1 LRAKAAL
8 LMSIIGGVAWLQWG
22 EANQAKI
29 IAQTERDKATAA
41 RDEATVARDE
51 ADQAKIIAQG
61 ERDNATQL
69 VGAWRDLREQLILTG
84 HGNDL
89 RSAVFSPDGKRG
101 PIWNDQ

>member
-1 LRAKAAL
+1 VLAL
-8 LMSIIGGVAWLQWG
+8 
-22 EANQAKI
+22 EALPGAVENDRPYVP
-29 IAQTERDKATAA
+29 EV
-41 RDEATVARDE
+41 E
-51 ADQAKIIAQG
+51 
-61 ERDNATQL
+61 TQL